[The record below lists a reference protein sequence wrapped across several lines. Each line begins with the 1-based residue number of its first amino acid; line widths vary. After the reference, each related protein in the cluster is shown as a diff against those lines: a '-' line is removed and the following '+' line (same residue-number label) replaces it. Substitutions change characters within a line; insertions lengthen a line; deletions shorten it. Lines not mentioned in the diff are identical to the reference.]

1 MWLPDFSIQR
11 LHSEQPE
18 TKPVPIVLFDESGS
32 QARIVTASAEA
43 RRHSIRQGMSLAEA
57 QALRESALFLPHDIH
72 ADTESLR
79 ALAEIC
85 YRYSPLVGFERSNDA
100 HCLMLDITGCAHL
113 HGDES
118 GLARH
123 LVVDLAE
130 CGYFAHVAVAST
142 IGAAWAIA
150 RFGHGAGKDRR
161 LRSLPVEA
169 LRIPDRLIPR
179 LHEFDLRTIGQ
190 LSALPRASLPSRF
203 GTILIERLDQLYG
216 RCDELLTPAP
226 RPEPVIAE
234 WTTGEAICH
243 RNAIGY
249 VCTDLLTEV
258 LETLR
263 SRNRSLL
270 CLEVSLVSETAEPII
285 LQIRLTRPND
295 SLPHLLKLLELKLET
310 QPVPEWLHTIR
321 LEASETA
328 VQQTRQ
334 RDLFTRQESLVDAG
348 AVQRLTDRLAARLG
362 SDSVVRS
369 QRLPEAVPEQ
379 AVRYVPLSEAMPDT
393 PSPDDCMAA
402 TSRPLVLL
410 TKPEPVRVTASE
422 PGSPPEHFWWNR
434 QSYSVAYSTRV
445 ERIASAWWQDD
456 GSIHRDYYRVETVTG
471 ARFWLFRDRR
481 NNWFLHGVFE

>member
-1 MWLPDFSIQR
+1 M
-11 LHSEQPE
+11 
-18 TKPVPIVLFDESGS
+18 
-32 QARIVTASAEA
+32 
-43 RRHSIRQGMSLAEA
+43 
-57 QALRESALFLPHDIH
+57 
-72 ADTESLR
+72 
-79 ALAEIC
+79 
-85 YRYSPLVGFERSNDA
+85 
-100 HCLMLDITGCAHL
+100 
-113 HGDES
+113 
-118 GLARH
+118 
-123 LVVDLAE
+123 
-130 CGYFAHVAVAST
+130 
-142 IGAAWAIA
+142 
-150 RFGHGAGKDRR
+150 
-161 LRSLPVEA
+161 
-169 LRIPDRLIPR
+169 
-179 LHEFDLRTIGQ
+179 
-190 LSALPRASLPSRF
+190 
-203 GTILIERLDQLYG
+203 YG

-481 NNWFLHGVFE
+481 NNWFLHWVFE